1 MTLYHASQQK
11 NLKVLLPQPTKSNNK
26 YIGDYLFA
34 TKNFNLALMYLT
46 PKGIPILM
54 EPYDDP
60 NIVIC
65 SDVKSFKNLDNGGGV
80 YSILS
85 KNFMKTPQK
94 DLSNYEM
101 VSTAEVKPLKP
112 KIFDSVLDALISADI
127 KVRFVNS
134 NLFKKLIK
142 NPEQKELISKLPIY
156 KPE

>member
-11 NLKVLLPQPTKSNNK
+11 NLKLLLPQPTKSNNK

-54 EPYDDP
+54 EPYNDP

-65 SDVKSFKNLDNGGGV
+65 SDVKSFKNLDNGGAI
-80 YSILS
+80 YSIHN
-85 KNFMKTPQK
+85 KYFMQTPQK
-94 DLSNYEM
+94 NLSSYEM
-101 VSTAEVKPLKP
+101 VSTTAVKPLKL
-112 KIFDSVLDALISADI
+112 KIFDSVLDAFIIADI

-134 NLFKKLIK
+134 NQFKKLIR
-142 NPEQKELISKLPIY
+142 NPKQKELISNLPIY
-156 KPE
+156 KP